1 MPKPGFSRLSSGDSD
16 FELRASFVI
25 RHPSFVILNMSAVN
39 ETLVRDVVAEV
50 LGRLNGGP
58 VLTPKAAP
66 APVPAAPSPPP
77 PASACGCD
85 HTGSKSRPATALRG
99 RFGVF
104 ADAGEAC
111 AAAQEAYLQLK
122 GKGSAARRKIEEII
136 KTLAEKNAEPW
147 GKLELD
153 ETKIGR
159 LDHKIE
165 KLKIIKLVPGVDWLR
180 PDARSGDHGITLEEY
195 TPFGVVGAVT
205 PSTHSIPT
213 LSGNIVNITA
223 AGNAVVFNT
232 HPGASRCAATA
243 VRAYNEAIYRETGI
257 ENLAC
262 TIEKPTL
269 ESFDAICR
277 HEAVRLLL
285 VTGGPAVVKA
295 AMQTGKRAICAGP
308 GNPPVFVDD
317 TACLKR
323 AAQAIVQG
331 AAYDN
336 NLLCI
341 GEKEVFVLD
350 HIADQLMAEM
360 EKNGA
365 VRLTSAQLD
374 ALTRAA
380 FTFKQGQGGGC
391 AHASVN
397 KDFIGKDAPVLA
409 KAAGVNVRPDTQLL
423 FAETDANHPF
433 VVEEQM
439 MPFLPIVRVK
449 SVEEGIACSL
459 AAEHGYKHTSIIH
472 SHNVEHM
479 TAMGRALDTTLFI
492 KNGACMAGLGLGG
505 EGYLSYSIATP
516 TGEGLTNPRTFTRVR
531 RCVMVDNLRI
541 Y

>member
-1 MPKPGFSRLSSGDSD
+1 
-16 FELRASFVI
+16 
-25 RHPSFVILNMSAVN
+25 MSTVN
-39 ETLVRDVVAEV
+39 ETLVRDVVEEV
-50 LGRLNGGP
+50 LGRLNGG
-58 VLTPKAAP
+58 AAP
-66 APVPAAPSPPP
+66 ALKTAPGPVPASPPSVR

-85 HTGSKSRPATALRG
+85 HSGGKSRPATALRG

-111 AAAQEAYLQLK
+111 SAAQEAYLQLK
-122 GKGSAARRKIEEII
+122 EKGVAARRKIEEII
-136 KTLAEKNAEPW
+136 KTLAEKNAEQW

-153 ETKIGR
+153 ETRIGR

-165 KLKIIKLVPGVDWLR
+165 KLKIIRLVPGVDWLH
-180 PDARSGDHGITLEEY
+180 PDGRSGDHGITLEEY
-195 TPFGVVGAVT
+195 TPFGVVAAVT
-205 PSTHSIPT
+205 PSTHSVPT

-232 HPGASRCAATA
+232 HPGAARCAATA

-257 ENLAC
+257 ESIVC
-262 TIEKPTL
+262 MVEKPTL
-269 ESFDAICR
+269 ESFEVLCR

-285 VTGGPAVVKA
+285 VTGGPVVVKA

-317 TACLKR
+317 TACMKR
-323 AAQAIVQG
+323 AARAIVQG

-350 HIADQLMAEM
+350 HIADRLMAEM

-365 VRLTSAQLD
+365 VRLSNAQLET
-374 ALTRAA
+374 LTKAA
-380 FTFKQGQGGGC
+380 FVFKEGQGGGC

-397 KDFIGKDAPVLA
+397 KDLIGKDPSVLA
-409 KAAGVNVRPDTQLL
+409 NAAGVNIPGGTQLL
-423 FAETDANHPF
+423 FAETDAKHPF
-433 VVEEQM
+433 VEEEQM

-449 SVEEGIACSL
+449 TVEEGIEHAL
-459 AAEHGYKHTSIIH
+459 EAEHGYKHTSIIH
-472 SHNVEHM
+472 SHDVENM

-492 KNGACMAGLGLGG
+492 KNGPCMAGLGLGG

-516 TGEGLTNPRTFTRVR
+516 TGEGVTNPRTFTRVR